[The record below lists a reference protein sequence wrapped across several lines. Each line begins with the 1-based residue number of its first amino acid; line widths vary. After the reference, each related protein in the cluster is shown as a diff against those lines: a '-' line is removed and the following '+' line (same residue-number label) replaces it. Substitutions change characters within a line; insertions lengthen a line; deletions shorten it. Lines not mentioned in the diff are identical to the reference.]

1 MTMANPLDQLTTY
14 TAENPDSLTA
24 AVERRNII
32 NPLAR
37 RLNTVVAASADQT
50 VPTVT
55 TETTQVIGD
64 VEIGTAEAVVTVPA
78 ESIEALKQELLNDYI
93 SPLTDVIANLESF
106 TGDLEGTPPN
116 AQIRENAV
124 GIRELNVVDGENGQ
138 VLATDGNG
146 NLSFVTASVGGGGG
160 GGGTYI
166 LPTATAS
173 TLGGVKIG
181 SNITIANGVISV
193 AAPFSANY
201 NDLSNRPTLSTG
213 NLKTVAVAGQTNVV
227 LTQDDTLT
235 LVAGNATTITTNSTT
250 KSVTITN
257 TRLVRTDTL
266 GATAYNLDCQAYN
279 TWFLTLTA
287 STAPTIQVATG
298 KAPANNVEYEMR
310 IFVTYKAGASVTWN
324 LAGLK
329 WPNGVA
335 PSQTGT
341 ADKTDIFAFVTVD
354 AGSNWWGTVIGQNF

>member
-1 MTMANPLDQLTTY
+1 MANPLDQLTTY

-24 AVERRNII
+24 TVARRSTI
-32 NPLAR
+32 NPVAR

-50 VPTVT
+50 VSTVT
-55 TETTQVIGD
+55 TTTEEIIGD
-64 VEIGTAEAVVTVPA
+64 VEIGTAEAVVTIPA
-78 ESIEALKQELLNDYI
+78 ESLEALKQELLNDYI
-93 SPLTDVIANLESF
+93 SPLTEVIANLESYK
-106 TGDLEGTPPN
+106 GDLEGTPPN

-124 GIRELNVVDGENGQ
+124 GIRELNVVDGEIGQ
-138 VLATDGNG
+138 VLSTDGNG
-146 NLSFVTASVGGGGG
+146 NLSFITAATGGGG
-160 GGGTYI
+160 GGGTFT
-166 LPTATAS
+166 LPTASAG

-181 SNITIANGVISV
+181 SNVTITNGVISV

-213 NLKTVAVAGQTNVV
+213 NLKTVAVAGQTSVV
-227 LTQDDTLT
+227 LAQDDTLT
-235 LVAGNATTITTNSTT
+235 LIAGNATSITTNNTA

-266 GATAYNLDCQAYN
+266 PAGAYNLDCQAYN

-298 KAPANNVEYEMR
+298 KSPANGVEYEMR
-310 IFVTYKAGASVTWN
+310 IFVTYKTGASVTWN

-341 ADKTDIFAFVTVD
+341 ADRTDIFAFVTID
-354 AGSNWWGTVIGQNF
+354 GGSNWWGTVIGQNF